1 MIDYKS
7 MPKSEKYS
15 QFVCAE
21 LNNCADTIRDIDGT
35 LYCNNPNCHCF
46 GKCNWCD
53 NYILAFSLC
62 ERCCYEED

>member
-35 LYCNNPNCHCF
+35 LYCRGTF
-46 GKCNWCD
+46 QK
-53 NYILAFSLC
+53 A
-62 ERCCYEED
+62 ERIKTRLQGVFLT